1 MSFEVSSFR
10 VLDSRATLG
19 SSSIRRRAQIL
30 NYRKDLNIIDF
41 RGNVQTRIKKLR
53 NNEVSGT
60 VLAMAGLKR
69 LNISNVPFNPIEVEE
84 MIPAVAQGVIGVER
98 RFDDFSTA
106 YILEKIN
113 DSETTQ
119 CVNCE
124 RAYLEKLDGS
134 CQTPIAGFAIKEN
147 GNIKFIEKSLL
158 TIIALLTIVATGQ
171 VIVKIYNSGTIN
183 LADLLLLFIYT
194 EVLGMIGVFYTSNR
208 IPITLPLFIAM
219 TAISRLIILQG
230 KGMDASTLLYE
241 AGAIL
246 IIALACLAVRYRPS
260 RSYHYQNED
269 DSK

>member
-1 MSFEVSSFR
+1 MF
-10 VLDSRATLG
+10 DDIA
-19 SSSIRRRAQIL
+19 A
-30 NYRKDLNIIDF
+30 NII
-41 RGNVQTRIKKLR
+41 
-53 NNEVSGT
+53 
-60 VLAMAGLKR
+60 
-69 LNISNVPFNPIEVEE
+69 
-84 MIPAVAQGVIGVER
+84 
-98 RFDDFSTA
+98 
-106 YILEKIN
+106 KI
-113 DSETTQ
+113 
-119 CVNCE
+119 
-124 RAYLEKLDGS
+124 
-134 CQTPIAGFAIKEN
+134 
-147 GNIKFIEKSLL
+147 IEKSLL
-158 TIIALLTIVATGQ
+158 TIIAFLTVVATVQ
-171 VIVKIYNSGTIN
+171 EIILIYNIGTVN